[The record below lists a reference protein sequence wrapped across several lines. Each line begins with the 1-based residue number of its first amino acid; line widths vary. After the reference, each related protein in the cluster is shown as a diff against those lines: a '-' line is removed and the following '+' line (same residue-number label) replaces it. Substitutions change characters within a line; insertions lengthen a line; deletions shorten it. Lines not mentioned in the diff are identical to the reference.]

1 MSASRKKG
9 ILRQAR
15 TWVSLEDLALSDIS
29 QTQKDKHGDPTSV
42 RSLDRQGHRD
52 RSWKVDCRRG
62 NGACLMDEEFQF
74 CEMKEFLRLIVQVCC
89 S

>member
-1 MSASRKKG
+1 M
-9 ILRQAR
+9 
-15 TWVSLEDLALSDIS
+15 SLEDLALSDIS
-29 QTQKDKHGDPTSV
+29 RTQKDKHGDPTSV

-62 NGACLMDEEFQF
+62 NGACCLMDEEFQF